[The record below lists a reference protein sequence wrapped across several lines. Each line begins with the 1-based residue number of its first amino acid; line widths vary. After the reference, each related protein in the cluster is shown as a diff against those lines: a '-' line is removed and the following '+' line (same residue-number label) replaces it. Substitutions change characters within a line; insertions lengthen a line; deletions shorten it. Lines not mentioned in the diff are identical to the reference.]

1 MNFTPQQPTL
11 QQMALAD
18 KRDELAIKALL
29 SGRELNPIYLWHAP
43 LVPTFANAYLLAKE
57 QGITKVSS
65 EVSQASNGDHIAI
78 VRLRLPSTRSIRAGA
93 GRHTEPMIAR
103 GFAFRNSVRQL
114 MVEVAP

>member
-1 MNFTPQQPTL
+1 MNPQQPTL

-57 QGITKVSS
+57 HETTKIST
-65 EVSQASNGDHIAI
+65 EVSQTSQGDHIAI
-78 VRLRLPSTRSIRAGA
+78 VRLRLPATKCVRAGA
-93 GRHTEPMIAR
+93 GRHIDSMIAR
-103 GFAFRNSVRQL
+103 GVAFRNSVRQL
-114 MVEVAP
+114 LVEIVP

>member
-1 MNFTPQQPTL
+1 MPKQPTL

-29 SGRELNPIYLWHAP
+29 SGRELNPVYLWHK
-43 LVPTFANAYLLAKE
+43 VGIPTFANAYLLAKE
-57 QGITKVSS
+57 HGITKVSS
-65 EVSQASNGDHIAI
+65 EVSQTKDGDHIAI
-78 VRLRLPSTRSIRAGA
+78 VRLRLPATKSVRAGA
-93 GRHTEPMIAR
+93 GRHIDPLVAR